1 MFHVEHLFYENS
13 LRRKFNSLKI
23 AFKKN
28 RLRGWIKKINIRTA
42 SYRIHQCSTWNIGE

>member
-23 AFKKN
+23 AFKKTGCADG
-28 RLRGWIKKINIRTA
+28 LKK
-42 SYRIHQCSTWNIGE
+42 